1 VRLRPG
7 DVVTIND
14 SALFA
19 GRDVRLTNAG
29 LRGKYETPLA
39 ARLYDPAQW
48 SSSAEVAPSYPVST
62 LPSASNPPNIA
73 TLNLVERPVASAPG
87 ALPLARIEA
96 TAGAVTWPFPTR
108 YRFVVVNALG
118 ELIDDATLPT
128 NVYTSPAVPAFDTYM
143 VSAYVVSAVAQSASP
158 RTESITLTASNENSM
173 IEFIAEDIS
182 RLQSG
187 LSEWLCNGSG
197 GATLFKLWSG
207 DTTVRVRSGARV
219 ENDVYTG
226 ANQLTPGLAT
236 QMLDAVRTA
245 NVTTFG
251 PPPDLDLITGET
263 IPVVTGGFIDLGKQ
277 RDIVIGVT
285 NISRWLTL
293 YGDRFIIR
301 WKFGNTPSFG
311 NPPDYG
317 APPYYQVA
325 YGPNARINGRYVQM
339 EILQRWINQGS
350 DGFGGTL
357 WAAQTW
363 QIEFEN
369 SRISTF
375 LESFVDTINATTLT
389 TGALRVQLNRA
400 YSVVKGV
407 QITALSSVAATTSY
421 GPVFTDELDAS
432 QNYVDI
438 NAFDSSGA
446 RVAVP
451 VSIQITG
458 ALAL

>member
-1 VRLRPG
+1 
-7 DVVTIND
+7 
-14 SALFA
+14 
-19 GRDVRLTNAG
+19 
-29 LRGKYETPLA
+29 
-39 ARLYDPAQW
+39 
-48 SSSAEVAPSYPVST
+48 
-62 LPSASNPPNIA
+62 
-73 TLNLVERPVASAPG
+73 
-87 ALPLARIEA
+87 
-96 TAGAVTWPFPTR
+96 
-108 YRFVVVNALG
+108 
-118 ELIDDATLPT
+118 
-128 NVYTSPAVPAFDTYM
+128 
-143 VSAYVVSAVAQSASP
+143 
-158 RTESITLTASNENSM
+158 
-173 IEFIAEDIS
+173 
-182 RLQSG
+182 
-187 LSEWLCNGSG
+187 
-197 GATLFKLWSG
+197 
-207 DTTVRVRSGARV
+207 
-219 ENDVYTG
+219 
-226 ANQLTPGLAT
+226 
-236 QMLDAVRTA
+236 MLDAVRTA

-263 IPVVTGGFIDLGKQ
+263 IPVVTGGFIDLGIQ

-285 NISRWLTL
+285 NISRWLAL

-311 NPPDYG
+311 NPPGYG

-369 SRISTF
+369 ARISTF

-389 TGALRVQLNRA
+389 TGALRVQLNRT

-421 GPVFTDELDAS
+421 GPVFTDELDPS